1 MKYKNYRYHHI
12 SHITYHTSHVTH
24 HISHI
29 TRHTS
34 HVTRHTSS
42 KSFTKSTAKARVSG
56 RVINTQRSNQITHRL
71 EEDIFAMTVKFE
83 C

>member
-1 MKYKNYRYHHI
+1 MKHKNYRYHHT
-12 SHITYHTSHVTH
+12 SHITYHTSH
-24 HISHI
+24 I

-34 HVTRHTSS
+34 HITHHTSHITRHIIIKNIHKMHS
-42 KSFTKSTAKARVSG
+42 KSPRQRAG
-56 RVINTQRSNQITHRL
+56 TQRSNQITHRL

>member
-1 MKYKNYRYHHI
+1 MKHKNYRYHH
-12 SHITYHTSHVTH
+12 T
-24 HISHI
+24 SHI

-34 HVTRHTSS
+34 HTPITHTSHITHHTSHITRHIIIKNIHKMHS
-42 KSFTKSTAKARVSG
+42 KSPRQRAGTK
-56 RVINTQRSNQITHRL
+56 RSNQITHRL